1 MFSGRREDLECTGQ
15 LFNCDFSRIILFQ
28 KLVHLKPYI
37 STLLLV
43 QICGGWR
50 EIFKHSICNYVIVI
64 HWKVKVRRS
73 AIVFVQTVPQ
83 KTKIP
88 QSNKFNVKE
97 RKLNLRIYW
106 RWLNFE
112 LWPAGQCEMVKL
124 KKWLLVNIVYWPV
137 MLEWFH
143 SGIVCWSINIVGAA
157 VFSPL

>member
-1 MFSGRREDLECTGQ
+1 MEEERTWNALDSCSTVISQG
-15 LFNCDFSRIILFQ
+15 LFYFKSWCIWSPTSVLF
-28 KLVHLKPYI
+28 
-37 STLLLV
+37 
-43 QICGGWR
+43 CWGWR

-83 KTKIP
+83 KKKIP

-112 LWPAGQCEMVKL
+112 LWPPGQCEMVKL

>member
-83 KTKIP
+83 KKKSHRAINLMSRKENLTSGFIGDDWILNFDL
-88 QSNKFNVKE
+88 QGNVK
-97 RKLNLRIYW
+97 
-106 RWLNFE
+106 WLN
-112 LWPAGQCEMVKL
+112 WR
-124 KKWLLVNIVYWPV
+124 ND
-137 MLEWFH
+137 
-143 SGIVCWSINIVGAA
+143 
-157 VFSPL
+157 FS

>member
-1 MFSGRREDLECTGQ
+1 MF
-15 LFNCDFSRIILFQ
+15 LF
-28 KLVHLKPYI
+28 KLCHRKI
-37 STLLLV
+37 
-43 QICGGWR
+43 
-50 EIFKHSICNYVIVI
+50 
-64 HWKVKVRRS
+64 
-73 AIVFVQTVPQ
+73 
-83 KTKIP
+83 KIP

-112 LWPAGQCEMVKL
+112 LWPPGQCEMVKL

-157 VFSPL
+157 VFFSIISALSCVSKDFHINNCVHLSTMKRDSLHFISCWNFYFWFFYSL